1 MKLLSAKCLRQ
12 VLIHHGEMVKATMKP
27 HETNLLLQAK
37 YNITAYFYDILDYPW
52 ERIYQ
57 QWRPGLVGD
66 LRGRVLEAGIGTG
79 RNLEFY
85 HQDTDLVGIDLS
97 THMLRRAGKRV
108 SKSRCKVELINEDAT
123 VMQSID
129 SNEYDWIFSTFMCC
143 VMPDELQHLAIEQ
156 FSRILKPNG
165 RFRVLEMV
173 FSKDKQI
180 RKRQQ
185 IFASF
190 VEKVYGAR
198 FDRNTLSHIE
208 QSSHLK
214 VTNTS
219 FLKDDTYLLIEGV
232 RV

>member
-1 MKLLSAKCLRQ
+1 
-12 VLIHHGEMVKATMKP
+12 MVKVTMKP
-27 HETNLLLQAK
+27 HEMNLLLQAK
-37 YNITAYFYDILDYPW
+37 YNLTAYFYDILDYPW
-52 ERIYQ
+52 EKIYQ

-66 LRGRVLEAGIGTG
+66 LRGKVLEAGIGTG

-85 HQDTDLVGIDLS
+85 HQDIDLVGIDLS
-97 THMLRRAGKRV
+97 KHMLHRAGKRV
-108 SKSRCKVELINEDAT
+108 SKSRCKVKLINEDAT

-129 SNEYDWIFSTFMCC
+129 SNEYDWVFSTFMCC
-143 VMPDELQHLAIEQ
+143 VMPDEVQHLAIAQ

-173 FSKDKQI
+173 FSKNKKI
-180 RKRQQ
+180 RKRQE

-198 FDRNTLSHIE
+198 FDRDTLNHIE
-208 QSSHLK
+208 QSSNLR

-219 FLKDDTYLLIEGV
+219 FLKDDTYLLVEGV